1 MATRP
6 PIEPREPWRGG
17 FADYGR
23 PIAADGIATEKQRG
37 AMADSWW
44 SRRFV
49 DVLESYGLGGRM
61 QRGRTYARKGQV
73 LTLAVRP
80 SVIVAQVQGSRPA
93 PYAVQITMRRPA
105 QDAQWD
111 QIEAVMGATVGFVA
125 RLLADEVPS
134 ELEDVFEDA
143 EVDLFPLTWS
153 ALDAACS
160 CPDHE
165 NPCKHIAAVLYLFA
179 DRLDRDPWLLIA
191 WHGRSRDDVLDLLRA
206 RRGAVRR
213 AAEHNVG
220 SAAAAIAPWWPL
232 APGVPLPVSS
242 GAPAMSG
249 PPESPSAVLDSMEP
263 LARSVVDRPVT
274 DVLAEL
280 YAALM
285 DEAVF
290 TDD

>member
-1 MATRP
+1 MSTRP

-23 PIAADGIATEKQRG
+23 PIAADGIATAKQRG

-49 DVLESYGLGGRM
+49 DVLEGYGLGGRM

-73 LTLAVRP
+73 LSIAVHP
-80 SVIVAQVQGSRPA
+80 AVIVAQVQGSRPS
-93 PYAVQITMRRPA
+93 PYAVRITMRRTA
-105 QDAQWD
+105 QDAQW
-111 QIEAVMGATVGFVA
+111 QHIESVMGATVGFVA
-125 RLLADEVPS
+125 RLLADEVPP

-143 EVDLFPLTWS
+143 GVDLFPLTWG
-153 ALDAACS
+153 ALDASCS

-179 DRLDRDPWLLIA
+179 DQLDRDPWLLLA
-191 WHGRSRDDVLDLLRA
+191 WHGRSRDDVLELLRA
-206 RRGAVRR
+206 RRGVIQR

-220 SAAAAIAPWWPL
+220 AAAAAIAPWWPL
-232 APGVPLPVSS
+232 APGVPLPVGS
-242 GAPAMSG
+242 GAPVESG
-249 PPESPSAVLDSMEP
+249 TPEDPGAVLRAMEP
-263 LARSVVDRPVT
+263 LTRRFEDRPVG
-274 DVLAEL
+274 DVLVEL
-280 YAALM
+280 YAAL
-285 DEAVF
+285 